1 MALDERP
8 GTPPSED
15 GTTLDI
21 NSDLMAEERALLN
34 SEGLPG
40 RPWFR
45 HQIYA
50 PLPSYDAETL
60 PGLREALEAKNVE
73 AAREQAQH
81 LGHSLDMARD
91 LLRAAI
97 GRLK

>member
-1 MALDERP
+1 MDL
-8 GTPPSED
+8 
-15 GTTLDI
+15 
-21 NSDLMAEERALLN
+21 NSDLMAEERALLKD
-34 SEGLPG
+34 EGLPG

-60 PGLREALEAKNVE
+60 PGLREALEAKNLE
-73 AAREQAQH
+73 AAHDQAQH
-81 LGHSLDMARD
+81 LGHSFDTARD
-91 LLRAAI
+91 LLRAAM